1 MKGDFFSSAPILA
14 TESLIAAR
22 SCSIAFMIG
31 LNASPVVSKSFFS
44 FLRYSFGLPSVAPGM
59 REPTRETLSAAE
71 VSAMFPAR
79 V

>member
-1 MKGDFFSSAPILA
+1 
-14 TESLIAAR
+14 
-22 SCSIAFMIG
+22 MIG
-31 LNASPVVSKSFFS
+31 LNASPVGSKSFFS